1 MRRLRQISLILASS
15 LLLAGS
21 LAAAPQAGKP
31 VTRPA
36 AKAATAPADKILD
49 ITSNRLDASTAK
61 GEAVFKGAVVA
72 KKGDMTMTS
81 ETLKVVFDL
90 KTKKVSR
97 VIATGKVHITQ
108 PGRDVRC
115 QQADYNVVSEVMIL
129 TGSVVI
135 RDTAK
140 DQQLSGNRVVYDRKN
155 DRQVV
160 EGQDQS
166 GRGRVKFRIQTDE
179 ESGILEWKK

>member
-1 MRRLRQISLILASS
+1 MLRLRLISLSLAFS
-15 LLLAGS
+15 LLVAGPA
-21 LAAAPQAGKP
+21 LAAPAVKP
-31 VTRPA
+31 LAKARPA
-36 AKAATAPADKILD
+36 AADKLLD
-49 ITSNRLDASTAK
+49 ITSNRLDAASAK

-72 KKGDMTMTS
+72 KKGDMVLYGD
-81 ETLKVVFDL
+81 TLKVIFDL

-97 VIATGKVHITQ
+97 IVATGKVHITQ

-115 QQADYNVVSEVMIL
+115 QQVDYNVVTEVMIL
-129 TGSVVI
+129 TGTVVI
-135 RDTAK
+135 RDTVK
-140 DQQLSGNRVVYDRKN
+140 DQLLSGNRVIYDRKN

-179 ESGILEWKK
+179 ESGVLEWKK

>member
-1 MRRLRQISLILASS
+1 MRRLRLISLSLASS
-15 LLLAGS
+15 LLLAGP
-21 LAAAPQAGKP
+21 LLAAPQAAKP
-31 VTRPA
+31 TARPA
-36 AKAATAPADKILD
+36 ARLAATPADKILD
-49 ITSNRLDASTAK
+49 ITANRLDASSGR
-61 GEAVFKGAVVA
+61 GEAIFKGAVVA
-72 KKGDMTMTS
+72 KKGDMVLTS
-81 ETLKVVFDL
+81 ESLKVVFDL

-115 QQADYNVVSEVMIL
+115 QQTDYNIVTEVMIL

-135 RDTAK
+135 RDTVK
-140 DQQLSGNRVVYDRKN
+140 DQLLSGNRVIYDRKN